1 MTAKILDFARPVNGV
16 IVEQK
21 RADGFINATAMCA
34 AHGKEIKQ
42 WFRNEESIE
51 IIQALADDLGL
62 QIKGEVSHLSSTINV
77 SRVYPELVTA
87 KLGSPDNGGGTWV
100 HPDLAIQIAQW
111 CNKPFA
117 IQVSRWIREW
127 LTTGKNPIQVD
138 TEQEIADY
146 EKRYSKRLELKDD
159 YRVVL
164 MNVVTEW
171 AQTHKLSPIK
181 LCSEVHDVMNKR
193 IQGYESQQ
201 IRARGGLS
209 MASLIRDYFG
219 ANILDVY
226 GQINR
231 IARNLIVDSGLDAIQ
246 ATNKACDIYLSK
258 SYVPTLTPILENL
271 YVAGRTLKARRN
283 QKQLPARKQLNL
295 FDELQAS

>member
-21 RADGFINATAMCA
+21 RADGFINATAMA
-34 AHGKEIKQ
+34 VAHGKEVYD
-42 WFRNEESIE
+42 WFRLQDSAEFIA
-51 IIQALADDLGL
+51 ALVADLGL
-62 QIKGEVSHLSSTINV
+62 NINHGISRDLNITKVSAA
-77 SRVYPELVTA
+77 YPSLVIT
-87 KLGSPDNGGGTWV
+87 KRGSPDNGGGTWV
-100 HPDLAIQIAQW
+100 HPDIAIKIAYW
-111 CNKPFA
+111 CNKPFE
-117 IQVSRWIREW
+117 IQVNRWIREW
-127 LTTGKNPIQVD
+127 LLTGLNPIQVD

-146 EKRYSKRLELKDD
+146 EERYSKRLELKDD
-159 YRVVL
+159 YRVAL
-164 MNVVTEW
+164 MDVVTEW

-219 ANILDVY
+219 ANILGVY

-231 IARNLIVDSGLDAIQ
+231 IARNLIVDSGLDPIQ

-258 SYVPTLTPILENL
+258 SYVRALTPILENL
-271 YVAGRTLKARRN
+271 YVAGRSLKARRS

-295 FDELQAS
+295 FDDLQSA